1 MSALRCLTHLML
13 RSRWFMAADGH
24 LLLYSTLAGSVAYKH
39 VLPDGYSTKDA
50 HRANLY
56 LVTAAVD
63 RIDMLRPIDAG
74 HPENLRLSGHVSY
87 TGSSA
92 LEVLVR
98 LDSISRW
105 RGLESDPQAILVA
118 RFTMACR
125 DTKTGK
131 AKKIPALVP
140 ESSDERALF
149 EMGRKQKER
158 KKEMLGQSLEMQP
171 PNAEEAAKLHNLF
184 VNRQDLYSA
193 FQSLAS
199 AGKPC
204 KPRLTRELV
213 SPFRSENNATR
224 LDGVDGRDRI
234 DHLDS
239 GASTRAQRP
248 RKDFWWI
255 VSSPPRRFHRDTL
268 CHS

>member
-1 MSALRCLTHLML
+1 MKGLYWCDDQHSNRSAHGRSGVRYRSHCDESLGLT
-13 RSRWFMAADGH
+13 SEAN
-24 LLLYSTLAGSVAYKH
+24 STLAGSVAYKH
-39 VLPDGYSTKDA
+39 VLPDGYSTKDS

-63 RIDMLRPIDAG
+63 RIDMLRPIDPR

-105 RGLESDPQAILVA
+105 RGLENDPQAILVA

-140 ESSDERALF
+140 ETPEERALF
-149 EMGRKQKER
+149 EMGREQKER
-158 KKEMLGQSLEMQP
+158 KKEMVANSLELQP
-171 PNAEEAAKLHNLF
+171 PNAEEAAKLHTLF
-184 VNRQDLYSA
+184 VTKREDLFSTCCV
-193 FQSLAS
+193 SL
-199 AGKPC
+199 
-204 KPRLTRELV
+204 LV
-213 SPFRSENNATR
+213 EN
-224 LDGVDGRDRI
+224 
-234 DHLDS
+234 
-239 GASTRAQRP
+239 
-248 RKDFWWI
+248 
-255 VSSPPRRFHRDTL
+255 SSR
-268 CHS
+268 